1 MKQTENYGFEK
12 PDIKEFFK
20 LETWKNNMD
29 KIDEAIKERETAQEV
44 TDEEIKKIKNVQ
56 FTQADERKNIESK
69 ETLPVLFG
77 KIAKWLADLKK
88 VAFTGSY
95 NDLENKPNIPAAVAV
110 KGNAEKNYRTG
121 NVNLTPNDIG
131 ALPIGGGTLTGQL
144 QVGEKVKLYT
154 SSEGG
159 NIQIISPD
167 DIGLRWELDAFKG
180 DLRFICFNN
189 DDTVKKIC
197 QLTKDGTLIANNA
210 TQSAAGLMSPKD
222 KEKLDNLSIVNNN
235 TTTEAGCALDARQ
248 ANPNVDGSLAKQ
260 ISTLNSGLA
269 NKSYIKIIKG
279 DWSGLMGTLTP
290 LFDTSDKVINLIA
303 RNELNDT
310 YPAVRVGRADADHDG
325 NDIPTTYL
333 KKSDAKTMFNTG
345 YRQVSSNEFDKY
357 FSDTW
362 SYAGADGLSIDS
374 GTWLVNYYCW
384 VSESSAVDVISLK
397 STVDQAIGITAPNNG
412 NGGTWLTMHEII
424 SGKAITNLK
433 FLIKVPKAVTFGQI
447 STKITAIKLC

>member
-29 KIDEAIKERETAQEV
+29 KIDEAIKERETAQGV

-77 KIAKWLADLKK
+77 KIARWIADLKT
-88 VAFTGSY
+88 VAFSGSY
-95 NDLENKPNIPAAVAV
+95 NDLSNKPTIP
-110 KGNAEKNYRTG
+110 
-121 NVNLTPNDIG
+121 
-131 ALPIGGGTLTGQL
+131 
-144 QVGEKVKLYT
+144 
-154 SSEGG
+154 
-159 NIQIISPD
+159 
-167 DIGLRWELDAFKG
+167 
-180 DLRFICFNN
+180 
-189 DDTVKKIC
+189 TV
-197 QLTKDGTLIANNA
+197 
-210 TQSAAGLMSPKD
+210 
-222 KEKLDNLSIVNNN
+222 VNNN
-235 TTTEAGCALDARQ
+235 TTTEAGYALDARQ

-260 ISTLNSGLA
+260 ISTLNSGLT
-269 NKSYIKIIKG
+269 NKYFLKVLAK
-279 DWSGLMGTLTP
+279 DWSGFVGTLFP
-290 LFDTSDKVINLIA
+290 QFNVQNDNVVDIYADKT
-303 RNELNDT
+303 DGT
-310 YPAVRVGRADADHDG
+310 YPAVRVARASADYDG
-325 NDIPTTYL
+325 NNIPDTYL

-345 YRQVSSNEFDKY
+345 YRQVSSNEFNKY

>member
-1 MKQTENYGFEK
+1 MANLNVNADFNLEMEELTTDTPAHSDVFNTRYRQLLNNDAFLNEERSKMEENEK
-12 PDIKEFFK
+12 KFAENK
-20 LETWKNNMD
+20 LD
-29 KIDEAIKERETAQEV
+29 KTGDGSDVTVAFTTASARENLKSGEKHS
-44 TDEEIKKIKNVQ
+44 I
-56 FTQADERKNIESK
+56 
-69 ETLPVLFG
+69 LFG
-77 KIAKWLADLKK
+77 KIAKWFADLKT
-88 VAFTGSY
+88 VAFSGNY
-95 NDLENKPNIPAAVAV
+95 NDLSNKPTIP
-110 KGNAEKNYRTG
+110 
-121 NVNLTPNDIG
+121 
-131 ALPIGGGTLTGQL
+131 
-144 QVGEKVKLYT
+144 
-154 SSEGG
+154 
-159 NIQIISPD
+159 
-167 DIGLRWELDAFKG
+167 
-180 DLRFICFNN
+180 
-189 DDTVKKIC
+189 TV
-197 QLTKDGTLIANNA
+197 
-210 TQSAAGLMSPKD
+210 
-222 KEKLDNLSIVNNN
+222 VNNN
-235 TTTEAGCALDARQ
+235 TTTEAGYALDARQ

-303 RNELNDT
+303 HNELNDT

-345 YRQVSSNEFDKY
+345 YRQVGSNEFNKY

-362 SYAGADGLSIDS
+362 SYVGADGLSIDS

-384 VSESSAVDVISLK
+384 VSGSSAVDVISLK

>member
-69 ETLPVLFG
+69 ETLQVLFG
-77 KIAKWLADLKK
+77 KIARWIADLKK

-95 NDLENKPNIPAAVAV
+95 NDLENKPDIPAAVAV

-121 NVNLTPNDIG
+121 NVNLTPDDIG
-131 ALPIGGGTLTGQL
+131 ALPIGGDTAENITTFSTTSARENLKS
-144 QVGEKVKLYT
+144 GEKHSILFGKIAKWFADLKTVAF
-154 SSEGG
+154 SG
-159 NIQIISPD
+159 NYN
-167 DIGLRWELDAFKG
+167 
-180 DLRFICFNN
+180 DLNN
-189 DDTVKKIC
+189 KPTIPTV
-197 QLTKDGTLIANNA
+197 
-210 TQSAAGLMSPKD
+210 
-222 KEKLDNLSIVNNN
+222 VNNN
-235 TTTEAGCALDARQ
+235 TTTEAGYALDARQ

-260 ISTLNSGLA
+260 ISTLNSGLK
-269 NKSYIKIIKG
+269 NKHYIRIEKS
-279 DWSGLMGTLTP
+279 DWSGTLGDFIP
-290 LFDTSDKVINLIA
+290 LQDSTEKVINLIA
-303 RNELNDT
+303 HNELDDT

-333 KKSDAKTMFNTG
+333 KKADAKTMFNTG

-424 SGKAITNLK
+424 SGKAVNNLK

>member
-77 KIAKWLADLKK
+77 KIARWIADLKT
-88 VAFTGSY
+88 VAFSGNY
-95 NDLENKPNIPAAVAV
+95 NDLSNKPTIP
-110 KGNAEKNYRTG
+110 
-121 NVNLTPNDIG
+121 
-131 ALPIGGGTLTGQL
+131 
-144 QVGEKVKLYT
+144 
-154 SSEGG
+154 
-159 NIQIISPD
+159 
-167 DIGLRWELDAFKG
+167 
-180 DLRFICFNN
+180 
-189 DDTVKKIC
+189 TV
-197 QLTKDGTLIANNA
+197 
-210 TQSAAGLMSPKD
+210 
-222 KEKLDNLSIVNNN
+222 VNNN
-235 TTTEAGCALDARQ
+235 TTTEAGYALDARQ

-260 ISTLNSGLA
+260 ISTLNSGLT
-269 NKSYIKIIKG
+269 NKYFLKVLAK
-279 DWSGLMGTLTP
+279 DWSGFVGTLFP
-290 LFDTSDKVINLIA
+290 QFNVQNDNVVDIYADKT
-303 RNELNDT
+303 DGT
-310 YPAVRVGRADADHDG
+310 YPAVRVARASADYDG
-325 NDIPTTYL
+325 NNIPDTYL

-345 YRQVSSNEFDKY
+345 YRQVSSNEFNKY

-384 VSESSAVDVISLK
+384 VSESSTVDAVSLK
-397 STVDQAIGITAPNNG
+397 STVDQAIGITAPNSG

>member
-260 ISTLNSGLA
+260 ISTLNSGLKKYYTQTEVD
-269 NKSYIKIIKG
+269 NIIEKS
-279 DWSGLMGTLTP
+279 
-290 LFDTSDKVINLIA
+290 KVKSIVIEFGGVTTNEGKAFFPKYTYWGYVGGKTTEIDNLIA
-303 RNELNDT
+303 QGHTILGGFICGGPHND
-310 YPAVRVGRADADHDG
+310 ASMA
-325 NDIPTTYL
+325 
-333 KKSDAKTMFNTG
+333 
-345 YRQVSSNEFDKY
+345 
-357 FSDTW
+357 
-362 SYAGADGLSIDS
+362 
-374 GTWLVNYYCW
+374 
-384 VSESSAVDVISLK
+384 
-397 STVDQAIGITAPNNG
+397 G
-412 NGGTWLTMHEII
+412 NGSDNIGVIVGSATYYNVPYSFYVFSQAYQTIR
-424 SGKAITNLK
+424 
-433 FLIKVPKAVTFGQI
+433 IKVCVLYI
-447 STKITAIKLC
+447 

>member
-29 KIDEAIKERETAQEV
+29 KIDETIKKREAEQKITN
-44 TDEEIKKIKNVQ
+44 EEIKKIKNVQ

-77 KIAKWLADLKK
+77 KIAKWLADLKT
-88 VAFTGSY
+88 VAFSGNY
-95 NDLENKPNIPAAVAV
+95 NDLSNKPTIPAV
-110 KGNAEKNYRTG
+110 
-121 NVNLTPNDIG
+121 
-131 ALPIGGGTLTGQL
+131 
-144 QVGEKVKLYT
+144 
-154 SSEGG
+154 
-159 NIQIISPD
+159 
-167 DIGLRWELDAFKG
+167 
-180 DLRFICFNN
+180 
-189 DDTVKKIC
+189 
-197 QLTKDGTLIANNA
+197 
-210 TQSAAGLMSPKD
+210 
-222 KEKLDNLSIVNNN
+222 VNNN
-235 TTTEAGCALDARQ
+235 TTTEAGFALDARQ

-260 ISTLNSGLA
+260 ISTLNSGLK
-269 NKSYIKIIKG
+269 NKHYIRIKKS
-279 DWSGLMGTLTP
+279 DWSGTLGDFIP
-290 LFDTSDKVINLIA
+290 LQDSTEKVINLIA
-303 RNELNDT
+303 HNELDDT

-333 KKSDAKTMFNTG
+333 KKADAKTMFNTG
-345 YRQVSSNEFDKY
+345 YRQVSSNEFNKY

-384 VSESSAVDVISLK
+384 VSESSTVDVVSLK
-397 STVDQAIGITAPNNG
+397 STVDQAIGITAPNSG